1 MFNCIRSGVV
11 RSDHK
16 WPLETRVEAHVNA
29 RWEHM
34 RLEPS
39 TCDRILK
46 TGGKQ
51 GLIIKPVAHKWC
63 RIEAFYR
70 DGLWV
75 GGQRSCAV
83 FGDIKLF

>member
-1 MFNCIRSGVV
+1 MGKQKQQGIQSLQKEMSMFNCIQSGVG

-34 RLEPS
+34 RLELS
-39 TCDRILK
+39 TCDRITSGRILK

-51 GLIIKPVAHKWC
+51 GLILKPVAHKWC
-63 RIEAFYR
+63 SIEAF
-70 DGLWV
+70 
-75 GGQRSCAV
+75 
-83 FGDIKLF
+83 